1 MIRKL
6 LFAALLSTAA
16 AAHAGDKPLYQ
27 PVPDWVKPAPPIDAT
42 AIKDDAPVIL
52 QLDTQQRL
60 KNGEVWNY
68 TDAATRAASQQVLDA
83 IGTLK
88 FPWLPDKG
96 DLIVHKLEIIRGA
109 EHIDLLASGAKLSV
123 LRREEGLEQRQLN
136 GLLTATMPVEGL
148 RVGDVLHVVASVTQK
163 DAALGGNVQTLN
175 GVLADPV
182 RVQFARVR
190 LLWPQ
195 GEKIAWKTN
204 ATGAVPQITDA
215 GGYHQLEFRMPL
227 AKQPEMPGD
236 APVRYR
242 GPRLIE
248 ASSFADWASISK
260 IMAPLYKTDGLI
272 ADGSPLAAEVAK
284 IKAAESDPLKRTE
297 LALEL
302 VQGKIRYLFQ
312 GMDGGNYMPQSPAQT
327 WSLRYGDCKAKTLL
341 LVALLRA
348 LGVEAEPVLA
358 SSQLGDMV
366 PGRLPLPAAFDHVLV
381 RATIGADVLWLDGTS
396 SGARLVDI
404 HDTPPFGWVLPVR
417 AAGAEPIRIPF
428 HPAARADA
436 RVDLAL
442 DESAGVGMPAPM
454 KITAVYRGPIAQ
466 MIHAASQQAGKED
479 IDKFATTLL
488 SSFYGEGKVVTRSLK
503 YDETTGEMT
512 VAATGIAYPDWN
524 KEEERYRVIL
534 DKTLAKLAFEPDRA
548 RAAWRDI
555 PVMAGNDGNLQ
566 LRTTIILPDSMTKG
580 GAGFTLDGAEKLSD
594 TLAGVRIERT
604 TSVAGGVLTIEN
616 KAQGTRMEIAPADI
630 AAERA
635 RVSRA
640 KTHLLRENA
649 PAGYPALWQ
658 VVETGKKAKR
668 FDALL
673 ALYRQDITARPDKAD
688 PLTDLAWFH
697 EKLYLR
703 REAIDDLTKAI
714 AIDPDAGTYLKRAR
728 LLAELGD
735 RDKAAADIAE
745 ARKIDPG
752 SSAAATQ
759 LAQLEADRGHLDA
772 ALELL
777 DDRIAEGGKEKNAFL
792 STKATI
798 LSESGDKDRAIS
810 TIDGAIAASPGNA
823 DLLNARC
830 WVKGTLN
837 VGLDTALKDC
847 SRAIELGDSG
857 SAALDSRAMVFF
869 RMTRFDD
876 ALADLNAAIDRDPGQ
891 ASSWFL
897 RGVIHKQMGDAKT
910 GQEELAAARLMQPTI
925 DSDYAKFGIKP

>member
-6 LFAALLSTAA
+6 LLVGLLSTAT

-27 PVPDWVKPAPPIDAT
+27 AVPDWVKPAPPIDAT
-42 AIKDDAPVIL
+42 TIKDDAPVIL

-68 TDAATRAASQQVLDA
+68 TDAATRAASQQVLDS

-96 DLIVHKLEIIRGA
+96 DLIIHKLEIIRGA
-109 EHIDLLASGAKLSV
+109 EHIDLLAGGAKMSV
-123 LRREEGLEQRQLN
+123 LQREEGLEQRQLN
-136 GLLTATMPVEGL
+136 GILTATMPVEGL
-148 RVGDVLHVVASVTQK
+148 RIGDVLHVVASVTQR
-163 DAALGGNVQTLN
+163 DAALGGNVQTLS

-190 LLWPQ
+190 LLWPD
-195 GEKIAWKTN
+195 GDKISWKTN
-204 ATGAVPQITDA
+204 ATGAVPQISDS
-215 GGYHQLEFRMPL
+215 GGYHQLEFQMPL
-227 AKQPEMPGD
+227 SKQPEMPVD

-248 ASSFADWASISK
+248 ASSFAGWGEISK

-272 ADGSPLAAEVAK
+272 AVGSPLATEVAK
-284 IKAAESDPLKRTE
+284 IKAAKSDPLERAE

-302 VQGKIRYLFQ
+302 VQGKIRYLFR
-312 GMDGGNYMPQSPAQT
+312 GMEGGNYVPQSPAQT

-341 LVALLRA
+341 LLALLRA
-348 LGVEAEPVLA
+348 LGVPAEPVLA

-366 PGRLPLPAAFDHVLV
+366 PGRLASPAAFDHVLV
-381 RATIGADVLWLDGTS
+381 RATIGQDVVWLDGTN

-417 AAGAEPIRIPF
+417 AEGAELVAIPF

-442 DESAGVGMPAPM
+442 DQTAGVGMPAPM
-454 KITAVYRGPIAQ
+454 KITAVYRGAVAQ
-466 MIHAASQQAGKED
+466 MIRAASQQAGKD
-479 IDKFATTLL
+479 DLDKFATTLL
-488 SSFYGEGKVVTRSLK
+488 ANFFGEGKIVTRTFN
-503 YDETTGEMT
+503 YDDATGEMN
-512 VAATGIAYPDWN
+512 VAATGIAYPNWN
-524 KEEERYRVIL
+524 KEEERYRLTL
-534 DKTLAKLAFEPDRA
+534 DKLLEKVSFEPDRS
-548 RAAWRDI
+548 RSAWRDI
-555 PVMAGNDGNLQ
+555 PVMTGNDGSLQ
-566 LRTTIILPDSMTKG
+566 IRTTVHLPDKG
-580 GAGFTLDGAEKLSD
+580 LGFTLDGADQLSD
-594 TLAGVRIERT
+594 TLAGVRFERAT
-604 TSVAGGVLTIEN
+604 AVANGILTIEE
-616 KAQGTRMEIAPADI
+616 KAQGTRSEIAPKDI
-630 AAERA
+630 AGERA

-649 PAGYPALWQ
+649 PASYPALWQ
-658 VVETGKKAKR
+658 VIEAGKKNKR

-673 ALYRQDITARPDKAD
+673 ALFRQDIAARPDKAE
-688 PLTDLAWFH
+688 PLTDIAWFH
-697 EKLYLR
+697 EKLYMR

-714 AIDPDAGTYLKRAR
+714 AIEPDVDSYLKRAR
-728 LLAELGD
+728 LLAALGD

-752 SSAAATQ
+752 SSAATTQ
-759 LAQLEADRGHLDA
+759 LAELEADRGNFDE

-777 DDRIAEGGKEKNAFL
+777 DDRIAEGGKEKNGFV
-792 STKATI
+792 STKATV
-798 LSESGDKDRAIS
+798 LSAKGDKDNAIN

-823 DLLNARC
+823 DLLNTRC

-837 VGLDTALKDC
+837 IALDTALKDC
-847 SRAIELGDSG
+847 SRAIELGESG

-869 RMTRFDD
+869 RMTRFED
-876 ALADLNAAIDRDPGQ
+876 ALADLSAAINRDPDQ
-891 ASSWFL
+891 AGSWFM
-897 RGVIHKQMGDAKT
+897 RGVIHKQMGDAKVS
-910 GQEELAAARLMQPTI
+910 QEELTAARLMQPNI
-925 DSDYAKFGIKP
+925 DNEYARFGIKP